1 VKWVRT
7 FLWMVVFLVIIL
19 FAVQNK
25 DEVTLRFGLYPL
37 PSSSWHEISRIPIFL
52 PIVLAFLLG
61 VLIAGLS
68 DACRRYQMKRML
80 RQNQKTIERLEQE
93 ILAIRSP
100 ISDKPY
106 PSKQD
111 R

>member
-1 VKWVRT
+1 
-7 FLWMVVFLVIIL
+7 MIVFLIVIL
-19 FAVQNK
+19 FAMQNK
-25 DEVTLRFGLYPL
+25 DEVTLRFGLDPL
-37 PSSSWHEISRIPIFL
+37 RSSSWREIPRIPVFI
-52 PIVLAFLLG
+52 PIVFAFLLG

-68 DACRRYQMKRML
+68 DAGRRYQMKRML
-80 RQNQKTIERLEQE
+80 RHNQKTIERLEQE